1 MVRVW
6 RPDDDEERP
15 DGLRGTAVHLSS
27 GASLTFTETTAL
39 LTFLAETHS
48 TSESRATTSFAA
60 GDSE

>member
-15 DGLRGTAVHLSS
+15 DGLRGTVVHLSS
-27 GASLTFTETTAL
+27 GASLTFTETTTL
-39 LTFLAETHS
+39 LTFLAETYP
-48 TSESRATTSFAA
+48 TNESRANTSFAA